1 MSFSFQIF
9 STRLDNKF
17 KYLDVNSHPNTCSA
31 IRPFYSVSAWQL
43 DNAKSR
49 TNVPLISSPGNW
61 TQCFLWWSPIQV
73 LTLLSDN
80 STHWAAVMLQECSEQ
95 NSICPCLS
103 LPAGLLDRETV
114 LHPSTLQTAFIMC
127 LRLSDSHQ
135 DSEYY
140 RKEQSTQ
147 STLQRPRAQLSLS
160 NLSIGG
166 LHG

>member
-1 MSFSFQIF
+1 MLIVILTPVQPFGLSIVSPWAFSHHVP
-9 STRLDNKF
+9 RLDN
-17 KYLDVNSHPNTCSA
+17 S
-31 IRPFYSVSAWQL
+31 
-43 DNAKSR
+43 KSR
-49 TNVPLISSPGNW
+49 TNIPPISSPGNW

-114 LHPSTLQTAFIMC
+114 LHPSTLQTAFMC
-127 LRLSDSHQ
+127 FRLSDSHQ

-160 NLSIGG
+160 NLGIGG